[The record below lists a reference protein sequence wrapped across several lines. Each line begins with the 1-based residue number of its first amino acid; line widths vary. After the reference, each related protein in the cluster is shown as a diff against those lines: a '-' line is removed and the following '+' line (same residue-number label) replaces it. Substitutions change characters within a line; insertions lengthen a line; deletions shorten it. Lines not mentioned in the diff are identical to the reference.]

1 MPFLKL
7 VKTGTDI
14 KFMKIKRL
22 TLLVSSFL
30 FLLSLI
36 SIFTKGLNLG
46 IDFTG
51 GSLIE
56 VRFEEKISLN
66 NLRSEM
72 NNLDLGE
79 IQLQTIGEEN
89 DVVIRVQD
97 KNNDAITQTKTIE
110 VIKNSLKDKSVDYR
124 RTEFVGPKVG
134 GELVNAGIIAVI
146 FSLIGILFYI
156 WLRFQWNFAIG
167 AIIAL
172 IHDVILTL
180 GFFSVL
186 QLEFNVATVA
196 AVLTIAGY

>member
-56 VRFEEKISLN
+56 VRFEE
-66 NLRSEM
+66 
-72 NNLDLGE
+72 
-79 IQLQTIGEEN
+79 
-89 DVVIRVQD
+89 
-97 KNNDAITQTKTIE
+97 
-110 VIKNSLKDKSVDYR
+110 
-124 RTEFVGPKVG
+124 
-134 GELVNAGIIAVI
+134 
-146 FSLIGILFYI
+146 
-156 WLRFQWNFAIG
+156 
-167 AIIAL
+167 
-172 IHDVILTL
+172 
-180 GFFSVL
+180 
-186 QLEFNVATVA
+186 
-196 AVLTIAGY
+196 